1 MSFYLRL
8 SSETKELNFKNPT
21 EEDITH
27 AILTLKKNPE
37 NFLILDSTE
46 PIDTFNFIQ
55 ASGFENNTFYVEAQY
70 GEGNALYIYGNHT
83 VTENTLLTILID
95 FISNKAPNINE
106 WEYIQDVADYKFFYE
121 HEFRKITREKGLFAI
136 KCDNAPANR
145 IVLDT
150 SDLQVFLNYVKQNSL
165 NTVLYYYGY
174 MDNDK
179 YDIYGAVR
187 KKDYDLMNI
196 AREDISEYEN
206 KMSSIDINRPAYLIA
221 YCLHNGFAILIKIVA
236 PWMRALVS
244 ADEYVETLEIKYS
257 EKLYALKSQREN
269 SKDLLKEQLR
279 EKLLRNT
286 EFHLCTN
293 QKLRYDFMRRFL
305 LNTENNKYKEAFL
318 TNSGGLDSYALQ
330 AYADTIYA
338 VYKQSLRKK

>member
-221 YCLHNGFAILIKIVA
+221 YCLHNGIAILIKLYA
-236 PWMRALVS
+236 PWMRTLVP
-244 ADEYVETLEIKYS
+244 AYDFLDGLERKYVE
-257 EKLYALKSQREN
+257 KLDAIKSQREDN
-269 SKDLLKEQLR
+269 KDFIREQLR
-279 EKLLRNT
+279 EELLVND

-305 LNTENNKYKEAFL
+305 IKKENNKYKEAFL
-318 TNSGGLDSYALQ
+318 TNNGELNSYDVQ
-330 AYADTIYA
+330 MFADIVYA